1 MKQVFLW
8 RGEGADEN
16 GTGRETTSALHR
28 GNEAGMEDS
37 IPTPSHTQHTRFIAR
52 SCSLA
57 PVIFIDKTGLP
68 ATEHSVIFTY

>member
-1 MKQVFLW
+1 MRTEEEEKLPQHS
-8 RGEGADEN
+8 
-16 GTGRETTSALHR
+16 T
-28 GNEAGMEDS
+28 EAMRLEWIEDS